1 MPRAVG
7 QHPRIID
14 RRTALLRDSLH
25 RIDTQLGVEKL
36 RDIPFKYR
44 LSEAVFAGNC
54 LISVNNTTP
63 YNAVYGRVPHLLPNI
78 TSHEQP
84 VKDGDNEALPG
95 ILRHSHRL
103 REIAIQNIIEGTCR
117 ARVATASKTRTLPA
131 AQISDYKIGDQVEI
145 YRNPGNKDSSGWL
158 GPGTICDLTMV
169 SRGAIGVRW
178 QGHVMNVK
186 PGDCRHWMGFP
197 VFLLANDPNDP
208 RGNSMKYLQ
217 TAIGRL
223 ESETSILLGKHTS
236 GAWTPQTKDHYQ
248 LYQSAM
254 TVAQTN
260 LRETCGLVR
269 VGKASATLRPL
280 GNNMSSILLWWLP
293 ERASDIS
300 ECVADGTRINLRL
313 MIGPMWA
320 RACFIQFVICPQ
332 EEAESFAKPTA
343 EQSEDNAPPIPDGA
357 ADVGVLDTIVEEDP
371 DDADDYLSYLHHD
384 DPAMNKYVREAMKH
398 IMEEDNDEL

>member
-1 MPRAVG
+1 
-7 QHPRIID
+7 
-14 RRTALLRDSLH
+14 
-25 RIDTQLGVEKL
+25 
-36 RDIPFKYR
+36 
-44 LSEAVFAGNC
+44 
-54 LISVNNTTP
+54 
-63 YNAVYGRVPHLLPNI
+63 
-78 TSHEQP
+78 
-84 VKDGDNEALPG
+84 
-95 ILRHSHRL
+95 
-103 REIAIQNIIEGTCR
+103 
-117 ARVATASKTRTLPA
+117 
-131 AQISDYKIGDQVEI
+131 
-145 YRNPGNKDSSGWL
+145 
-158 GPGTICDLTMV
+158 
-169 SRGAIGVRW
+169 
-178 QGHVMNVK
+178 
-186 PGDCRHWMGFP
+186 
-197 VFLLANDPNDP
+197 
-208 RGNSMKYLQ
+208 MKYLQ
-217 TAIGRL
+217 TSIGRL

-293 ERASDIS
+293 ERASGIS

-371 DDADDYLSYLHHD
+371 DDADDYLSYLQHD

-398 IMEEDNDEL
+398 IMEEDNDEVLDLEKTQTHATHGMCPAPMSGSSRADYIREMYHVTAANLRAGLPLNTKAADYGDWVEIEYPAPYHKLIAEELHIAEGETVVLRIYLSSARKKAVVERDTDDLTKEETLKHWEEVAAAMLLELQTWAKYQCFSRKPRASARNIIDSR